1 VRLDWDEQKNETNQ
15 RKHGLSF
22 DDASEL
28 FTSGVD
34 YLEVFDL
41 EHSED
46 EDRFTCIGPTSRGV
60 LLVVKTEPQENVIR
74 IISARRATQNEDCL
88 FEAYAKG
95 GRP

>member
-1 VRLDWDEQKNETNQ
+1 MRLDWDEQKNETNK

-46 EDRFTCIGPTSRGV
+46 EDRFICIGPTSRGV

-74 IISARRATQNEDCL
+74 IISARRATQNEERL